1 VKNTTPQQIEQIKA
15 TIGKLF
21 QLRKCFPMLKALRIK
36 LARWILGE
44 HCACYKMGYHP
55 LVDFRQKS
63 ADTEAKAKAR
73 QA

>member
-1 VKNTTPQQIEQIKA
+1 
-15 TIGKLF
+15 
-21 QLRKCFPMLKALRIK
+21 
-36 LARWILGE
+36 
-44 HCACYKMGYHP
+44 MGYHP

>member
-1 VKNTTPQQIEQIKA
+1 MV
-15 TIGKLF
+15 
-21 QLRKCFPMLKALRIK
+21 KALRIK

-63 ADTEAKAKAR
+63 IDIEAKAKAR

>member
-1 VKNTTPQQIEQIKA
+1 MI
-15 TIGKLF
+15 
-21 QLRKCFPMLKALRIK
+21 KALRIK

-63 ADTEAKAKAR
+63 LDSQAKAKAR

>member
-1 VKNTTPQQIEQIKA
+1 MMV
-15 TIGKLF
+15 
-21 QLRKCFPMLKALRIK
+21 KALRIK